1 MHYYMR
7 RHIKEYDTHI
17 KIFFAVIKV
26 NIAIPMISS
35 HVSSFLRVVN
45 CSHQIFSNFFP
56 ITEPPWKL
64 TKINKK
70 FKNYPVCWSIQTIK
84 YSRTYKTYYSIKLIQ
99 HFIMRLQTQ
108 KYVIKSKRSP
118 KNSASISPLLKSL
131 IENPADQ
138 HIFFWQRNWINS
150 ISS

>member
-1 MHYYMR
+1 MR

-17 KIFFAVIKV
+17 KIFFCGHKGQYR
-26 NIAIPMISS
+26 NTNDLIPRQLLPESS
-35 HVSSFLRVVN
+35 KLQPS
-45 CSHQIFSNFFP
+45 IFSNFFP

>member
-1 MHYYMR
+1 MTLTS
-7 RHIKEYDTHI
+7 KS
-17 KIFFAVIKV
+17 FFAVIKV

-138 HIFFWQRNWINS
+138 HIFFGQRNWINS

>member
-1 MHYYMR
+1 MTLTS
-7 RHIKEYDTHI
+7 KS
-17 KIFFAVIKV
+17 FFAVIKV

-45 CSHQIFSNFFP
+45 CNHQIFSNFFP

>member
-1 MHYYMR
+1 MR

-17 KIFFAVIKV
+17 KIFFCGHKGQYR
-26 NIAIPMISS
+26 NTNDLIPRQLLPESS
-35 HVSSFLRVVN
+35 KL
-45 CSHQIFSNFFP
+45 QPSNFFKFLP
-56 ITEPPWKL
+56 NYWTTMK
-64 TKINKK
+64 THQNKK

>member
-1 MHYYMR
+1 MTLTS
-7 RHIKEYDTHI
+7 KS
-17 KIFFAVIKV
+17 FFAVIKV

-108 KYVIKSKRSP
+108 KYVIKSKQSP

>member
-1 MHYYMR
+1 MTLTS
-7 RHIKEYDTHI
+7 KS
-17 KIFFAVIKV
+17 FFAVIKV
-26 NIAIPMISS
+26 NIAIPMTSS
-35 HVSSFLRVVN
+35 HVSSFLRVIN
-45 CSHQIFSNFFP
+45 CSHQIFSNFLP
-56 ITEPPWKL
+56 ITEPLWKL

-70 FKNYPVCWSIQTIK
+70 FKNDPTCWSTQTMK

-108 KYVIKSKRSP
+108 KYVIKSQWSP
-118 KNSASISPLLKSL
+118 KNSASTSPLLKAL

-138 HIFFWQRNWINS
+138 HIFFWQSNWINS